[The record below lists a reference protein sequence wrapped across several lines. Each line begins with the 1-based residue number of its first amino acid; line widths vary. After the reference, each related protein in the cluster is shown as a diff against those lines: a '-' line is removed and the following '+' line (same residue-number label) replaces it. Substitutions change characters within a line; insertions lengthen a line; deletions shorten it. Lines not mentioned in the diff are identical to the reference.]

1 MMGDSAQPE
10 KPSVVYSDR
19 YTTLKN
25 RRMSMYHEGNYISAT
40 IDLHAKRKT
49 DYGLQLRSLAQDLLA
64 HVFRFHGVVSIRSGL
79 GIAAPIGLAVAD
91 FIGSSNTKVSLTVP
105 DAEAERYLAQN
116 SYTRHLFNSLSSPPS
131 QFVTEATILEVFIA
145 DADDPA
151 LEQILN
157 QAMNAVRLRLIY
169 VVGFSFLA
177 NNQRA
182 VDGLI
187 GSQYR
192 IKEDVSGFGLF
203 VRHG

>member
-1 MMGDSAQPE
+1 MGDSAQPE

>member
-1 MMGDSAQPE
+1 MKETSAQPE

-49 DYGLQLRSLAQDLLA
+49 DFGLQLRSLAQDLLT
-64 HVFRFHGVVSIRSGL
+64 HVFRFPGVVSIRSGL

-91 FIGSSNTKVSLTVP
+91 FIGSSKTKVKLTIP
-105 DAEAERYLAQN
+105 MLEAERYLAEN
-116 SYTRHLFNSLSSPPS
+116 SYTRHVFESLSSSPCECSTDAPL
-131 QFVTEATILEVFIA
+131 LEVFIV

-151 LEQILN
+151 LEQMLN
-157 QAMNAVRLRLIY
+157 QAINAARLRLIY
-169 VVGFSFLA
+169 VVGYAFLVK
-177 NNQRA
+177 NQRV

>member
-1 MMGDSAQPE
+1 MKETSAQPE

-49 DYGLQLRSLAQDLLA
+49 DFGLQLRSLAQDLLT
-64 HVFRFHGVVSIRSGL
+64 HVFRFPGVVSIRSGL

-91 FIGSSNTKVSLTVP
+91 FIGSTNTKVSLNIPIV
-105 DAEAERYLAQN
+105 EAERYLAEN
-116 SYTRHLFNSLSSPPS
+116 SYTRHVFKSLSSPPC
-131 QFVTEATILEVFIA
+131 QFTTEAALLEVFIA

-151 LEQILN
+151 LEQMLN
-157 QAMNAVRLRLIY
+157 KTINAARLRLIY

-177 NNQRA
+177 NHQRA